1 MLLASEHL
9 PMVLMAAASLLAV
22 VIVAIE
28 LRDWRR
34 RKSKAG
40 AGASPLVSEPKPLTK
55 AEAQARSARREG
67 TKKTSRGT
75 ANVPAIAAP
84 VAKAAEVREAAPAA
98 APAAAARPVT
108 AVAAA
113 AMAAPVAE
121 APKRAEPPKKQQV
134 RGVAVQVASSVQ
146 GAVKPR
152 AFMRPERDEEEESRG
167 KSAPVVKDIPVVK
180 LEPAAPAVRDVEA
193 VYDFTRSAR
202 MWRPLSKR
210 EQHEMPEFEDVPV
223 MDSRQQ
229 PVILGQGDESPE
241 ELAAI
246 HARHE
251 VESKR
256 IEKDAVN
263 SMLAMRSARKMAVD
277 PQHDHD
283 GDARVPE
290 IRSGVRALSQR
301 QSPLP
306 MPADAATLASSERM
320 AAAIAASVAKI
331 SGMPAPKPAAAPVA
345 ETPVAKPRVATRPA
359 VVVEPEASPFDEPE
373 GAEALVAA
381 AMAGAPALE
390 DDGAEDDASGTE
402 TWVAKVTGKVPKQ
415 EQDEDGEPVVAFHAE
430 LPAVDMSARVRQVEN
445 EGESLSDAVIGGEGE
460 ESGDVGGFDLIAV
473 GRASARIQRA
483 RAEIEARQRAAEA
496 EVDEDQFDLHRQ
508 PLRIVR
514 DSGELSL
521 EAGIPLVSDR
531 MIASQDDE
539 SVTRAS
545 DSMIVPVVEDVTEVE
560 DVPAVDS
567 LAAGEETATRR
578 TRAVEAED
586 VAPIPTSQR
595 VMIGNDEIITDDTPV
610 NMAVDASEEGNEE
623 GEEEEVDI
631 YMDLNSESMRAPMVE
646 LEPSM
651 IDDVHVVVPPDLLEP
666 GMGEDDEEA
675 TATQSRRGRRSTRS
689 GRG

>member
-1 MLLASEHL
+1 
-9 PMVLMAAASLLAV
+9 MVLMAAAGLLAV

-98 APAAAARPVT
+98 PARPVT

-180 LEPAAPAVRDVEA
+180 QEPAAPAVQDVEA

-251 VESKR
+251 AESKR

-331 SGMPAPKPAAAPVA
+331 SGMPAPKPAAPPVVEAPA
-345 ETPVAKPRVATRPA
+345 AKPRTATRP
-359 VVVEPEASPFDEPE
+359 VVAVEPEASPFDEPE

-390 DDGAEDDASGTE
+390 DDSAEDDSSGTE
-402 TWVAKVTGKVPKQ
+402 TWVAKVTGKVPKQEQ

-531 MIASQDDE
+531 MIAAQDDD
-539 SVTRAS
+539 VVARAS
-545 DSMIVPVVEDVTEVE
+545 DSMIVPVVEDVPEVE
-560 DVPAVDS
+560 DVPAVAA
-567 LAAGEETATRR
+567 LADDEETATRR
-578 TRAVEAED
+578 TRAVDIEE

-595 VMIGNDEIITDDTPV
+595 VMIGNDEVITDDTPV
-610 NMAVDASEEGNEE
+610 NMAVDASDE

-666 GMGEDDEEA
+666 GMGEDDEEE
-675 TATQSRRGRRSTRS
+675 TATQSRRGRRSARS